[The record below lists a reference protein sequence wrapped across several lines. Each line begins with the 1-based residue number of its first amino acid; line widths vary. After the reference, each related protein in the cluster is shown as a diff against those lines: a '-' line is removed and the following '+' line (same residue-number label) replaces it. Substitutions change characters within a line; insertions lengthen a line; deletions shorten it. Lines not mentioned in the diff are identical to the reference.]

1 MGIIGRGGKTHGER
15 SERTGTTVIAAGTRL
30 VGSLTLSDS
39 FHLDG
44 AMEGNL
50 ESEGDVSIGQSGEFE
65 GDIRACRVV
74 VSGNFN
80 GTIDC
85 DRLEIVSTGRVTGE
99 IQVAELV
106 IESGGHF
113 SGSSRIKNA
122 EPQRQLSH
130 QRSADNT
137 AGGQDKTR
145 APAAAA
151 EESKETV

>member
-1 MGIIGRGGKTHGER
+1 MGIIGRSGKANGEQR
-15 SERTGTTVIAAGTRL
+15 EQRTGTTVIAAGTRL
-30 VGSLTLSDS
+30 VGSLTLTDS

-65 GDIRACRVV
+65 GDIKARRVV
-74 VSGNFN
+74 ISGHFN

-85 DRLEIVSTGRVTGE
+85 SRLEIVSTGRVTGE
-99 IQVAELV
+99 IQISELV

-113 SGSSRIKNA
+113 SGSSRIKNG

-130 QRSADNT
+130 QVE
-137 AGGQDKTR
+137 Q
-145 APAAAA
+145 AAATKQSA
-151 EESKETV
+151 E